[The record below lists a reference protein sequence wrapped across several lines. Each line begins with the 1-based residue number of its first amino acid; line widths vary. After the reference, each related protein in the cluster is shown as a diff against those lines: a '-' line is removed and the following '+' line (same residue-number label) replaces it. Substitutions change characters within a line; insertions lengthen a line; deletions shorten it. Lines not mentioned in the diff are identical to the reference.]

1 MSDPPPPP
9 AAGAPEK
16 APRKTKKKKK
26 AGWYAQV
33 MSDLKKPSQTDEERK
48 EAFKAELAARPKATF
63 SKVEE
68 I

>member
-1 MSDPPPPP
+1 MSDPPPP

-16 APRKTKKKKK
+16 APRTTKKKKKK